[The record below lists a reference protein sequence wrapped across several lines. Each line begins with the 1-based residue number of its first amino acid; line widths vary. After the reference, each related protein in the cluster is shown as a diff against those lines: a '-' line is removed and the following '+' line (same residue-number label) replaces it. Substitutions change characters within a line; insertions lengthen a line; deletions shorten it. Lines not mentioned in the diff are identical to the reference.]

1 MRGMFFRGV
10 VLGSVTSVLVVSA
23 SVALAGSG
31 VGGIFNL
38 GKSNSVNKTSSLT
51 GSTPGATQLVVSNS
65 ATNTGSRGLLV
76 TGHSPTGA
84 LLAQNSLGKAAS
96 FQSGSSYPPFDVNST
111 KKVTNLN
118 ADQLDGIDSSGLIQ
132 GKGKVYTLAVA
143 IPRPTSG
150 NEFNGYTPSPAVAP
164 GFVNLSF
171 GCPPV
176 GSGGSGIGVSNLNGG
191 EMNVFLRNTAS
202 PTAYYVSLAAS
213 GLAVFS
219 TADGGDITTIT
230 IQGQPPSTGL
240 QTITVATVSSVVRAS
255 DCHFQ
260 IQALTTNS

>member
-10 VLGSVTSVLVVSA
+10 VLGSITSVLVVSA

-202 PTAYYVSLAAS
+202 PTAYYSPLQRVVWLCSRPPTAGTSRPSPSKASHPAPGSRQSLS
-213 GLAVFS
+213 R
-219 TADGGDITTIT
+219 
-230 IQGQPPSTGL
+230 PS
-240 QTITVATVSSVVRAS
+240 RAS
-255 DCHFQ
+255 S
-260 IQALTTNS
+260 ALPTATSKSKR